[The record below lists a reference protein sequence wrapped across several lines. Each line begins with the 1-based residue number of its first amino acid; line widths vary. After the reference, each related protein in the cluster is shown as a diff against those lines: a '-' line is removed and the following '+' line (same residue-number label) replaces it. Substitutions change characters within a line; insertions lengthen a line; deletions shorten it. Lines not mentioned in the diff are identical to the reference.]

1 MQYQEFT
8 LNSSRH
14 FFTNDFIINFLWHC
28 IFQSKNLDK
37 DPTSQF
43 QSSSY
48 LVQDIKMFFLS
59 TDAD

>member
-1 MQYQEFT
+1 M
-8 LNSSRH
+8 SRIYAKLLAP
-14 FFTNDFIINFLWHC
+14 FFINDFIINFLWHC

-48 LVQDIKMFFLS
+48 LVQDTKMFFLS